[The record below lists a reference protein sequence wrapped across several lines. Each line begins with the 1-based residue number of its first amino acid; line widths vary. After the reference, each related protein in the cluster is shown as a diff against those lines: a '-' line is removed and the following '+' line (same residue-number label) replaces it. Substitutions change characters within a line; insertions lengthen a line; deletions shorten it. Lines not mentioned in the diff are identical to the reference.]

1 MDECKHND
9 IRSWNFDDGKPA
21 GIWSCVACGR
31 KFVPLD
37 LAQERD
43 AKRYRLL
50 RDGQNW
56 PAVFARHDAPEPLM
70 GVDLDEATD
79 TARRAGDSHG

>member
-1 MDECKHND
+1 MDECKHMHVQ
-9 IRSWNFDDGKPA
+9 SWTFEDGESA
-21 GIWSCVACGR
+21 RFWSCSACGR

-37 LAQERD
+37 VQQERE

-56 PAVFARHDAPEPLM
+56 PAVFARHDAPEPLL
-70 GVDLDEATD
+70 GVDLDRATD
-79 TARRAGDSHG
+79 AAMRAGDSNG